1 MTRLRREEGVT
12 MIIALGVMV
21 VTSLLLAGTFIG
33 VDGDI
38 VLTSKSTS
46 QKKAYYAALAGINDY
61 QFHLNANPEYWTTC
75 EGASN
80 VAVPNTTEE
89 TYSIVLVPAEGS
101 GYSAC
106 SKTNANASM
115 IQQTGSAA
123 GTFRIESTGVSGGE
137 TQSIVATIK
146 HEGFL
151 NYVYFTEFETSDPV
165 QYEHS
170 SEYAGCDKHYEA
182 RKTWE
187 EEEPQ
192 KKSGIHCNII
202 SFGANDGVHG
212 PIHTN
217 DRAAICGEPIFGRN
231 SEDKVEFN
239 GGWYASCGGGKPDFL
254 GTYTTEGKELRTP
267 PTDKTL
273 IASAGYT
280 YSGRTEITLEANL
293 AKPSEPNTFTVTNNK
308 GETSAKQP
316 WPSSGVIYVNNAEGT
331 CNAYTPFG
339 SNYTTDTACGNVYV
353 HGDYTAPL
361 TIGSANDVIINGNI
375 ETTHNLGEPS
385 VETPTGTATLG
396 LIAEDF
402 VRVYK
407 PVKKIKY
414 ETSGSTCETGT
425 TKEGATKKCLY
436 ENNSTTCNAPTLTA
450 TEAETELHIKSGGV
464 QSNPVIDAAILAV
477 NHEFIVDNYECGP
490 FLGYLNIWGAIG
502 QEYRGIVWESNG
514 NGEHGYDKDYN
525 YDNRLH
531 VLSPPHFINPVDS
544 AWKVQREAAPPK
556 GFVP

>member
-1 MTRLRREEGVT
+1 
-12 MIIALGVMV
+12 MIIALGVMI

-75 EGASN
+75 TGASN

-89 TYSIVLVPAEGS
+89 TYSITLVPAEGS
-101 GYSAC
+101 G
-106 SKTNANASM
+106 SKECETANANASM

-123 GTFRIESTGVSGGE
+123 GTFRIESTGVSGSE

-165 QYEHS
+165 QYEKET
-170 SEYAGCDKHYEA
+170 EYLGCKAHYKARQEWEA
-182 RKTWE
+182 
-187 EEEPQ
+187 EEPQ
-192 KKSGIHCNII
+192 KKNGIHCNVI

-217 DRAAICGEPIFGRN
+217 DKAAICGEPVFGRN
-231 SEDKVEFN
+231 SEDKVEFDF
-239 GGWYASCGGGKPDFL
+239 GWYASCGGSNPKFL

-267 PTDKTL
+267 PTDQTL

-280 YSGRTEITLEANL
+280 FTGRTEITLNANL
-293 AKPSEPNTFTVTNNK
+293 AKPTEANTITVTTK
-308 GETSAKQP
+308 EGGSWKTSTKA
-316 WPSSGVIYVNNAEGT
+316 WPSSGVIYVNNGT
-331 CNAYTPFG
+331 SPSCEQKYTPFG
-339 SNYTTDTACGNVYV
+339 PNYELTSKNENCGDAYV
-353 HGDYTAPL
+353 HGNYTQSL
-361 TIGSANDVIINGNI
+361 TIGTADDLIIDGNI
-375 ETTHNLGEPS
+375 ETTHTAGEPS
-385 VETPTGTATLG
+385 VEAPTGLATLG
-396 LIAEDF
+396 LIAENF

-407 PVKKIKY
+407 PVKKTYAK
-414 ETSGSTCETGT
+414 TGASCNNGDPYNAT
-425 TKEGATKKCLY
+425 TKLCEYTNDSNICD
-436 ENNSTTCNAPTLTA
+436 APTLTA
-450 TEAETELHIKSGGV
+450 TEAEKELGIKTGGA
-464 QSNPVIDAAILAV
+464 QSNPVIDAAILAI

-544 AWKVQREAAPPK
+544 AWKVQREAEPPK
-556 GFVP
+556 SFVP

>member
-1 MTRLRREEGVT
+1 

-21 VTSLLLAGTFIG
+21 VTSLLLAGTLIG

-46 QKKAYYAALAGINDY
+46 QKKAYYAALAGINDF

-75 EGASN
+75 PTPTT
-80 VAVPNTTEE
+80 VTVPNTTDE
-89 TYSIVLVPAEGS
+89 TYKVTMIPAEGS

-106 SKTNANASM
+106 SETNANASM

-123 GTFRIESTGVSGGE
+123 GTFRIESTGVSGSE

-165 QYEHS
+165 QYENPS
-170 SEYAGCDKHYEA
+170 AYTGCAHHYEA
-182 RKTWE
+182 REKWE

-192 KKSGIHCNII
+192 KKNKIECNVI

-217 DRAAICGEPIFGRN
+217 DKAAICGEPIFGRN

-239 GGWYASCGGGKPDFL
+239 GGWYASCGGSKPKFL

-273 IASAGYT
+273 TASAGYT

-293 AKPSEPNTFTVTNNK
+293 AKPSEPNTFTVTNK
-308 GETSAKQP
+308 GVTSPKQA
-316 WPSSGVIYVNNAEGT
+316 WPSSGVIYVNNVEKGT
-331 CNAYTPFG
+331 CNPYTPFG
-339 SNYTTDTACGNVYV
+339 SNYTTDTECGNVYV
-353 HGDYTAPL
+353 HGDYTASL
-361 TIGSANDVIINGNI
+361 TIGSANDVIIDGNI
-375 ETTHNLGEPS
+375 ETTHVAGEPS
-385 VETPTGTATLG
+385 AEAPTGTATLG
-396 LIAEDF
+396 LIAENF

-407 PVKKIKY
+407 PVKVTYKAGSCAAGDEKIAAGECK
-414 ETSGSTCETGT
+414 
-425 TKEGATKKCLY
+425 Y
-436 ENNSTTCNAPTLTA
+436 ENNSSICHAPTLNA
-450 TEAETELHIKSGGV
+450 SEAETELHIKTGGA

-490 FLGYLNIWGAIG
+490 FLNYLNIWGAIG